1 MITRSVPHSQPMK
14 TLIWLIAAALFVSV
28 SGANIAWAD
37 ESETSWQ
44 DLRKSL
50 FGDRPIEQSK
60 ERLTLKAPYRAQ
72 DPALVPIELGNLRGT
87 PSNPIKTLTL
97 IVDENP
103 APVAAVLTFAPDA
116 HVSRLETRIRV
127 NAYSYVRAIA
137 EMQDGSLHMVKSY
150 VKATGGCAA
159 PASKNPDE
167 ALASLG
173 QMRLR
178 QYGGNASSS
187 EGIEVQLQIRHPN
200 YSGLQMNQV
209 TGLYRPAHFVHS
221 IEITADG
228 KPVMSAEGA
237 ISLSENPSLRFRFDP
252 QGAKTIGA
260 HVEDTEGNAFDKS
273 WPIEAKTAGKDS

>member
-1 MITRSVPHSQPMK
+1 MSKASVLHAQRLQK
-14 TLIWLIAAALFVSV
+14 TIWLIVAMLFVSV
-28 SGANIAWAD
+28 SGVNIAWAD
-37 ESETSWQ
+37 KEEKSWQ

-50 FGDRPIEQSK
+50 FGDRPIAQSK
-60 ERLTLKAPYRAQ
+60 ELLTLKAPYRAE
-72 DPALVPIELGNLRGT
+72 DPALVPIELGNLRGA

-116 HVSRLETRIRV
+116 RVNNLETRIRV

-137 EMQDGSLHMVKSY
+137 ERQDGSLHMVKSY

-178 QYGGNASSS
+178 QYGGNASSN
-187 EGIEVQLQIRHPN
+187 EGTEVQLQIRHPN

-209 TGLYRPAHFVHS
+209 TGLYRSAHFVHS
-221 IEITADG
+221 IDITADG

-252 QGAKTIGA
+252 QGAKTIAA
-260 HVEDTEGNAFDKS
+260 HIEDTEGNAFDQS
-273 WPIEAKTAGKDS
+273 WQIQEKAAGKDS